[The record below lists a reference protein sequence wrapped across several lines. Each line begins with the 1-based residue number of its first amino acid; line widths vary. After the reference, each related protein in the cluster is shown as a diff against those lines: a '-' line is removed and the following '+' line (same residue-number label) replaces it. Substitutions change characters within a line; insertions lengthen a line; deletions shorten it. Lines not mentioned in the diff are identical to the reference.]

1 MLADAVRTAT
11 GRWTPCGVSYSVN
24 QQTWRRYRKH
34 SEGMP
39 TTTGSCA
46 YGRDIKPPPPLG
58 FRSAPAAI
66 FTSSSDAVIPV
77 SPKNDANVTWGPDSP
92 EESLEE
98 DTVAEVPGVGHC
110 STRNTRMVN
119 FFTVTVGAR
128 RPDTRSGVA
137 SELKHLCY
145 VSEAV
150 TDHTLTPYTVALMP
164 RSTTFG
170 SRHHRQPAWPVF

>member
-1 MLADAVRTAT
+1 MLTST
-11 GRWTPCGVSYSVN
+11 GGCV
-24 QQTWRRYRKH
+24 
-34 SEGMP
+34 
-39 TTTGSCA
+39 

-58 FRSAPAAI
+58 FRWAPAVI
-66 FTSSSDAVIPV
+66 FASSSDTVIPV

-110 STRNTRMVN
+110 SMRMVN
-119 FFTVTVGAR
+119 FFAVTVRTA

-170 SRHHRQPAWPVF
+170 SRHHQQPEWPVC